1 MNLNDR
7 LKIEEMEEKY
17 DSFKPRI
24 NALVEAIDD
33 FQKRYED
40 YVKLREF
47 YGSEDW
53 FRLSEQTE
61 NNLKC
66 GVLSEDQLFDFIGE
80 HNELVGQFLDM
91 SSQMYRHL

>member
-33 FQKRYED
+33 FQKHY
-40 YVKLREF
+40 
-47 YGSEDW
+47 
-53 FRLSEQTE
+53 
-61 NNLKC
+61 
-66 GVLSEDQLFDFIGE
+66 
-80 HNELVGQFLDM
+80 
-91 SSQMYRHL
+91 

>member
-24 NALVEAIDD
+24 DD
-33 FQKRYED
+33 FQKHYED

>member
-33 FQKRYED
+33 FQKHYED

-53 FRLSEQTE
+53 FRLS
-61 NNLKC
+61 
-66 GVLSEDQLFDFIGE
+66 
-80 HNELVGQFLDM
+80 
-91 SSQMYRHL
+91 